1 MPSMKKIQGR
11 LTFLKDTVAQSR
23 AEFAIMAAEA
33 STSRTRTTQA
43 GTGGP
48 SDDRSSNKLE
58 SGGQTNEEYPDE
70 KETPLIE
77 RRKSSHS
84 PKQLWARASAVVQ
97 SATLVATSGHHRNSS
112 ITQPLRESMA
122 ATEGGEYELPG
133 ENKDMKNKLS
143 PEDRAR
149 LLREADSTQRALVD
163 LYRTAKLLHN
173 FAILNFTG
181 FVKIVK
187 KFNKTLPQHKGRFK
201 QATKPENV
209 CDEGKAVEA
218 LADRMV
224 VLYANWFCQGS
235 KSEAQVQIMPKKGD
249 SLEMDWTQLRVGYRM
264 GMCTILGLWVAWDC
278 IWGMISK
285 GRSTIGERDAFPVFR
300 ACGGLLLLQ
309 WFWGVSVWV
318 WTRFRINYI
327 YLFDFNPHIVDSPM
341 AIFNAAV
348 DHTLFYL
355 INMLLYYK
363 AGTHDIPGKF
373 PQGVFPF
380 FLVVYACLQLVIP
393 VRTRLPMWGSIW
405 RVVTAPAYSPSFF
418 QGYIGDIF
426 TSMVKVFQDM
436 AWTAF
441 FIFSGDWMVS
451 EDSSADANA
460 HHWSKTTGYKNILI
474 PLLTLLPL
482 WFRFNQCLRRYLDTR
497 KRFPHLANAFKYA
510 LSQTVTLFGA
520 FHPLYLDHTN
530 QRTDMAFYQRW
541 WMLLFIGSSLYSFT
555 WDVYMDWGLGLPKF
569 NMLGP
574 RLMFPNRAIYYAII
588 SADLVLRFA
597 WVLTLIPPGTGAKF
611 ALPNYLA
618 AVSMILEL
626 GRRTV
631 WGFLRLE
638 NEHRSNTAGYRRVNF
653 VPLHFTTGH
662 KHDYSHGKEHR
673 GIRVLLEVAFV
684 TLAVLA
690 ACVWSVVAAQHA
702 TDLSKNEL

>member
-1 MPSMKKIQGR
+1 
-11 LTFLKDTVAQSR
+11 
-23 AEFAIMAAEA
+23 
-33 STSRTRTTQA
+33 
-43 GTGGP
+43 
-48 SDDRSSNKLE
+48 
-58 SGGQTNEEYPDE
+58 
-70 KETPLIE
+70 
-77 RRKSSHS
+77 
-84 PKQLWARASAVVQ
+84 
-97 SATLVATSGHHRNSS
+97 
-112 ITQPLRESMA
+112 
-122 ATEGGEYELPG
+122 
-133 ENKDMKNKLS
+133 
-143 PEDRAR
+143 
-149 LLREADSTQRALVD
+149 
-163 LYRTAKLLHN
+163 
-173 FAILNFTG
+173 
-181 FVKIVK
+181 
-187 KFNKTLPQHKGRFK
+187 
-201 QATKPENV
+201 
-209 CDEGKAVEA
+209 
-218 LADRMV
+218 
-224 VLYANWFCQGS
+224 
-235 KSEAQVQIMPKKGD
+235 
-249 SLEMDWTQLRVGYRM
+249 
-264 GMCTILGLWVAWDC
+264 
-278 IWGMISK
+278 
-285 GRSTIGERDAFPVFR
+285 
-300 ACGGLLLLQ
+300 
-309 WFWGVSVWV
+309 
-318 WTRFRINYI
+318 
-327 YLFDFNPHIVDSPM
+327 
-341 AIFNAAV
+341 
-348 DHTLFYL
+348 
-355 INMLLYYK
+355 MLLYYK

-373 PQGVFPF
+373 PEGVYPF

-393 VRTRLPMWGSIW
+393 VRTRLPMWGQIW
-405 RVVTAPAYSPSFF
+405 RVVTAPAHSPSFF

-451 EDSSADANA
+451 EDSSDANV
-460 HHWSKTTGYKNILI
+460 HHWSKTTWYRNILI

-482 WFRFNQCLRRYLDTR
+482 WFRFNQCLRRYLDTS

-510 LSQTVTLFGA
+510 LAQTVTLFGA

-530 QRTDMAFYQRW
+530 QRADMSFYQRW

-597 WVLTLIPPGTGAKF
+597 WVLTLIPPNTGAKF

-690 ACVWSVVAAQHA
+690 ACVVSVVAAQHA